1 MSRTADRVHVKR
13 DNTSGN
19 IVKTPLRPITF
30 RASRT
35 SATGVMRLGITS
47 ESQCRGYTT
56 ATRVPTLVDF
66 HSPSI
71 VLCTSNLDHR
81 LLLKSRLL

>member
-1 MSRTADRVHVKR
+1 MSRTADRDHVKP

-19 IVKTPLRPITF
+19 IVKTPLGTITF
-30 RASRT
+30 R
-35 SATGVMRLGITS
+35 TGGTCAAKEMRLGITS

-56 ATRVPTLVDF
+56 PTRVPTLVDF

-71 VLCTSNLDHR
+71 VPCTSNLDHR